1 MGALPEVPH
10 RPCSRDLFVEYGTWS
25 IALMNVRR
33 VKNAMVTK
41 EYGKDLTADAIEH
54 ISLSLRHLLAD
65 VFALYL
71 SR

>member
-1 MGALPEVPH
+1 
-10 RPCSRDLFVEYGTWS
+10 
-25 IALMNVRR
+25 
-33 VKNAMVTK
+33 MVTK

-71 SR
+71 KVKNFHWHISGSHFRDYHLLLDADNRHLARSLRAA

>member
-1 MGALPEVPH
+1 
-10 RPCSRDLFVEYGTWS
+10 
-25 IALMNVRR
+25 
-33 VKNAMVTK
+33 MVTK